1 MSLGKKKSKKEQIRL
16 AKLETGFAMGNLNVV
31 KLREYNSLHD
41 PNMRHF
47 FENQKVQSHLYK
59 TGQIDRHGRVID
71 LDKNKS
77 KIHILEREFERA
89 ELIET
94 RRQTDEMEMRYRVQR
109 KRFEELERVR
119 KEEVLHKLKH
129 DRMLSKEMITTMR
142 SSTSGGLPKPKKT
155 TKKKNAPLAIGG
167 LEGEGSI
174 EAMTPYGAQDVF
186 LSDSLLETSV

>member
-1 MSLGKKKSKKEQIRL
+1 MED
-16 AKLETGFAMGNLNVV
+16 GFSMGNLNAV

-47 FENQKVQSHLYK
+47 FENQKVQAHLYK

-89 ELIET
+89 ERIEE

-129 DRMLSKEMITTMR
+129 DRMLSKEIITTMR
-142 SSTSGGLPKPKKT
+142 SSTSAGLVQKKKSP
-155 TKKKNAPLAIGG
+155 KKKNAPLAIGG
-167 LEGEGSI
+167 FEGDGSVV
-174 EAMTPYGAQDVF
+174 EAMTPYGQQDVF
-186 LSDSLLETSV
+186 LSDSLLEGSA